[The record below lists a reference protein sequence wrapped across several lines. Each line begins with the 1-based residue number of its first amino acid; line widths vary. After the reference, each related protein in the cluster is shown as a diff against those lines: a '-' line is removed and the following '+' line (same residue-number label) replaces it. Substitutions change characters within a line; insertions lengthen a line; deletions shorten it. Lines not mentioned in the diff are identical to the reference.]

1 MCVPHKCDHR
11 IHLGLDF
18 EAEGKFVIFG
28 PEMMVFPGS
37 GSGAAPGSGM
47 ESGCVTVAAL
57 EDSVYEEL
65 ESLSLVVDVVTS
77 NIAEVRG
84 SNTATITI
92 MDETGMYIPVCT
104 MNIEILVNPI
114 EFRLT
119 QLYSG
124 QYSLN
129 QTNIIY

>member
-1 MCVPHKCDHR
+1 MYVPHKCDRVTR

-28 PEMMVFPGS
+28 PEMMLFPGS

-57 EDSVYEEL
+57 EDNVYEDP
-65 ESLSLVVDVVTS
+65 ESLSLVVDIVTS
-77 NIAEVRG
+77 GVAEVRG
-84 SNTATITI
+84 SDTTTVTI
-92 MDETGMYIPVCT
+92 MDATGMYLCVLY

-119 QLYSG
+119 RLYSG
-124 QYSLN
+124 QYSSKP
-129 QTNIIY
+129 Y